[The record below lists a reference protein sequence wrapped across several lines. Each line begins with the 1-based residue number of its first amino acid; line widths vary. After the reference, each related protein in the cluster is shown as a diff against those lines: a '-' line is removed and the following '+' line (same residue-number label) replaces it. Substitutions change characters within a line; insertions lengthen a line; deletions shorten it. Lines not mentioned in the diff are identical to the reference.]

1 MRNSISGKTM
11 ENLRNKIDVR
21 FVSNRKDC
29 LKWTSKPSYISQNLF
44 DNDLVVILGIPFDTL
59 LSPSFKM
66 TTSFANI

>member
-44 DNDLVVILGIPFDTL
+44 DNDLEL
-59 LSPSFKM
+59 
-66 TTSFANI
+66 

>member
-29 LKWTSKPSYISQNLF
+29 LKWISKPSYVSQNLF
-44 DNDLVVILGIPFDTL
+44 DNDLVVIRKSRVTL
-59 LSPSFKM
+59 KS
-66 TTSFANI
+66 

>member
-29 LKWTSKPSYISQNLF
+29 LKWTSNPSYISQNLF
-44 DNDLVVILGIPFDTL
+44 DNDLVVIRKSRVTL
-59 LSPSFKM
+59 KS
-66 TTSFANI
+66 

>member
-29 LKWTSKPSYISQNLF
+29 LKWISKPSYVSQNLF
-44 DNDLVVILGIPFDTL
+44 DNDLVVIRKSRVTL
-59 LSPSFKM
+59 KP
-66 TTSFANI
+66 